1 MRAIAAKTR
10 GRRRQGLTTVELV
23 IALAAL
29 AVLATIALPSFG
41 SLLGRHRLVAAA
53 EMLAADLSL
62 ARLQSAQSGHALHV
76 VLQPGDDWCWA
87 VARTPGCDCRAQA
100 VPACAL
106 KTVGAVEL
114 PGVRLQADGDAH
126 FAPDAR
132 PQSRVEAV
140 LATRDGDQT
149 LQVRLSP
156 LGRASICSPTSVRS
170 YPHC

>member
-1 MRAIAAKTR
+1 M
-10 GRRRQGLTTVELV
+10 

-156 LGRASICSPTSVRS
+156 LGRASICSPTSVRG

>member
-1 MRAIAAKTR
+1 MRAMAAATG
-10 GRRRQGLTTVELV
+10 GRDGQGLTAVELV
-23 IALAAL
+23 IALAVLAL
-29 AVLATIALPSFG
+29 LATIALPSFG

-53 EMLAADLSL
+53 ETLAADLSL
-62 ARLQSAQSGHALHV
+62 ARFQSAQSGHALHV

-100 VPACAL
+100 ATACAL
-106 KTVGAVEL
+106 KTVGAVDL

-132 PQSRVEAV
+132 PQPRVEAV
-140 LATRDGDQT
+140 LATRDGDQM

-156 LGRASICSPTSVRS
+156 LGRASICSPTPLRG
-170 YPHC
+170 YPRC